1 MLVCSGPRQ
10 VINAATLYAVYDA
23 DLANKDATSIDRS
36 FLGFFENIKKL
47 ADDDY
52 QQVLILS
59 AMAFT
64 LIIWVFSALFLIAAV
79 LFYVLFL
86 WHWIPRADGGLGGYC
101 ERKINASLVQVV
113 TKRVNKALERE
124 QRSRVKADYKHAMA
138 TGEKPTLARQAT
150 LPTIPNVGP
159 GMDEDKLPEMPT
171 MQRSDT
177 FSTLPPYASR
187 PGTPGSIEMN
197 AMDQKR
203 PVPSRSA
210 TSSSKPYST
219 RAGLVANASEMG
231 TSSPLSPAP
240 SMPSVDYSRYGSP
253 APISPGG
260 YSRAGTQRSN
270 PSLRHQVSTSSS
282 SLGARYTETPANY
295 GEMPYPP
302 PARSPTVRPEGYGNL
317 PPMPQGSVRPFT
329 PVDGRS
335 SPAPSSVYSNRSGP
349 GLPRNPGQNQSRL
362 NGGGFQAY
370 QPSRSATGPAPYR
383 PQQQPTR
390 NMSEDYFGQQP
401 SPGSAFDHDVESQ
414 RRY

>member
-1 MLVCSGPRQ
+1 MIVCSGPRQ
-10 VINAATLYAVYDA
+10 VINAATLYSVYDA

-36 FLGFFENIKKL
+36 LVGFFENIKQL
-47 ADDDY
+47 AEDDY
-52 QQVLILS
+52 QQVLILA

-86 WHWIPRADGGLGGYC
+86 WHWIPRADGGLSGYC
-101 ERKINASLVQVV
+101 ARKVNASLVNIVK
-113 TKRVNKALERE
+113 TRVNKALEKE
-124 QRSRVKADYKHAMA
+124 QKSRLKAEYKHTKA

-150 LPTIPNVGP
+150 LPTIPDLGP
-159 GMDEDKLPEMPT
+159 GLDGDKLPEMPT

-177 FSTLPPYASR
+177 YTTLPPYASR

-203 PVPSRSA
+203 AVPSRTG
-210 TSSSKPYST
+210 TSSSKPYSA

-240 SMPSVDYSRYGSP
+240 SVPSVDYNRYGSP
-253 APISPGG
+253 APISPSAPGG
-260 YSRAGTQRSN
+260 YSRAGTQPSN
-270 PSLRHQVSTSSS
+270 GLRHQTSTSSS
-282 SLGARYTETPANY
+282 SFGARYAETPSNY
-295 GEMPYPP
+295 VEMPYPA
-302 PARSPTVRPEGYGNL
+302 PARSPTARPDGYGNL
-317 PPMPQGSVRPFT
+317 PPIPQGSARPFS

-335 SPAPSSVYSNRSGP
+335 SPASSVYSNRSGP
-349 GLPRNPGQNQSRL
+349 TLPRNPGQHQSPL

-370 QPSRSATGPAPYR
+370 QPGRSAMGPAPYR
-383 PQQQPTR
+383 PQQQQPQ
-390 NMSEDYFGQQP
+390 QQP
-401 SPGSAFDHDVESQ
+401 SQGSAFDYDLESQ